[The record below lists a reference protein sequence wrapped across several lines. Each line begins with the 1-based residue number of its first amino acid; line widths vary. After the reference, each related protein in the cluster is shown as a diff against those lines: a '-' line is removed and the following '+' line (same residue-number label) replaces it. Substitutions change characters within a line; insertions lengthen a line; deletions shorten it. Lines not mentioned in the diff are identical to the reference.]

1 MSKEKCLCDQCN
13 ISKDSVS
20 RRENGLVICDIC
32 EEKRLRALRLEKR
45 HKLNDNEHAVPE
57 DVSEMKE
64 APAVENDPPSDQETG
79 MRPLHAAS
87 TMDGGAMAERASDIS
102 DEHHCT
108 AQCPYREN
116 AVNLE
121 MVRCCLCSKWY
132 HLVCVA
138 LPPEEMGVWPCP
150 ECRHLARDVRQ
161 TKDVLHTL
169 MEHMNTIMDTQKNQC
184 EVLNLE
190 KSQLLNELSRL
201 ENENE
206 TLRARNAELEHQ
218 LQNVTS
224 APSINSTTL
233 VIGSSLIRY
242 IDENKLKDTEV
253 RCMSGAKFRDIA
265 AELVALADSDNRYA
279 RIVILAGGNDAAA
292 PTEHIN
298 LEDTVESARAAI
310 SAAKRMSDEVA
321 VSEIPPRFSPPHA
334 NDNKSALNA
343 NMLTLAEEL
352 SVSFLPNR
360 SHYFLQSDE
369 INDGYYYD
377 DVHLT
382 LKGSEKLAKSMNLI
396 GRSGMD
402 SCSLKP
408 SQTAPMTR
416 PNPRPRHRRR
426 TGKQPAR
433 GPTPDL
439 MARRE
444 QLPTAATRATPQNR
458 RTIKPTNSRGS
469 GRNHSYQKHTMNTV
483 ARTGNPDTPDDFNSA
498 EFWRKARDKTSN
510 QRTYPSRTTHYTQ
523 PNPTNLNNETD
534 YCKKMW
540 RAKSWHFKL
549 LPQKRYGLP

>member
-1 MSKEKCLCDQCN
+1 M
-13 ISKDSVS
+13 
-20 RRENGLVICDIC
+20 LV
-32 EEKRLRALRLEKR
+32 K
-45 HKLNDNEHAVPE
+45 
-57 DVSEMKE
+57 
-64 APAVENDPPSDQETG
+64 
-79 MRPLHAAS
+79 
-87 TMDGGAMAERASDIS
+87 GA
-102 DEHHCT
+102 T
-108 AQCPYREN
+108 
-116 AVNLE
+116 
-121 MVRCCLCSKWY
+121 
-132 HLVCVA
+132 
-138 LPPEEMGVWPCP
+138 EEMGVWPCP

-169 MEHMNTIMDTQKNQC
+169 MEHMNTIMDTQKIKC

-190 KSQLLNELSRL
+190 KSQLLNKLSRL

-206 TLRARNAELEHQ
+206 TLRARNAEHQ

-224 APSINSTTL
+224 ALSINSTTL
-233 VIGSSLIRY
+233 VIGSSLIRN

-310 SAAKRMSDEVA
+310 SAAKRMSNKVA

-334 NDNKSALNA
+334 NDDISALSA

-369 INDGYYYD
+369 INDGYYYV

-396 GRSGMD
+396 GHSGMD

-416 PNPRPRHRRR
+416 PTPRPRHRRR

-433 GPTPDL
+433 GPTPGL

-444 QLPTAATRATPQNR
+444 QLPTTATRATPQNR
-458 RTIKPTNSRGS
+458 RTIKPNNPRGS
-469 GRNHSYQKHTMNTV
+469 GGNHSYQKHTMNTV

-498 EFWRKARDKTSN
+498 EFWRKAREKTSN

-523 PNPTNLNNETD
+523 PNPTTYLNNEA
-534 YCKKMW
+534 KKVLQKMW
-540 RAKSWHFKL
+540 RAKNHDTSKCFHRNIMDCHNC
-549 LPQKRYGLP
+549 KRK